1 MINGTT
7 PPWLI
12 TTCPRSLF
20 NLQYQQMRKCCRLDA
35 NNCALFIVTDGELQV
50 TRDNTLFLVITG
62 SVTSQLKNL
71 GSEVF
76 EDGSEIYYI
85 LKLARYDKDIG

>member
-1 MINGTT
+1 MEEWTCLL
-7 PPWLI
+7 LI
-12 TTCPRSLF
+12 
-20 NLQYQQMRKCCRLDA
+20 
-35 NNCALFIVTDGELQV
+35 ITDGKLKV
-50 TRDNTLFLVITG
+50 TRNNTLLLVITG

-76 EDGSEIYYI
+76 EDGSEIYYT